1 MPVRATAGMIALM
14 QKEFSLHGRTALVT
28 GAGQGLGFS
37 MAAGLAGAGAHVW
50 LNGRDVSRLEDA
62 ASRLRAQGAQADI
75 LPFDV
80 RDDAAVARALA
91 TLPQPLDILVNNA
104 GMRQRER
111 IDQLQPDDM
120 RAMLDA
126 NLVGPFIL
134 CRHVAQQMTSGGR
147 IINVTS
153 IAGHIARGGDAAY
166 TASKA
171 GLTGLTRALA
181 AELGPRGI
189 TVNAIAPGYFAT
201 PPNQAMVDDATVA
214 DWLTRRTSLGRWG
227 QPEEIAGAAV
237 FLASPAASY
246 ITGHVLAVDGGY
258 LAHF

>member
-1 MPVRATAGMIALM
+1 M
-14 QKEFSLHGRTALVT
+14 QMDFSLRGRTALVT
-28 GAGQGLGFS
+28 GAGQGLGLS
-37 MAAGLAGAGAHVW
+37 MASGLAGAGAHVW
-50 LNGRDVSRLEDA
+50 INGRDIARLELA
-62 ASRLRAQGAQADI
+62 AARLRADGGQVDI

-80 RDDAAVARALA
+80 RDDDAVVQALA
-91 TLPQPLDILVNNA
+91 SLPQAPDILINNA
-104 GMRQRER
+104 GIRHR
-111 IDQLQPDDM
+111 DTLDKLQPDDM
-120 RAMLDA
+120 REMLDA

-134 CRHVAQQMTSGGR
+134 CRRVAEQMQAGGR

-201 PPNQAMVDDATVA
+201 PPNQGMVDDAAVS
-214 DWLTRRTSLGRWG
+214 DWLSRRTALGRWG